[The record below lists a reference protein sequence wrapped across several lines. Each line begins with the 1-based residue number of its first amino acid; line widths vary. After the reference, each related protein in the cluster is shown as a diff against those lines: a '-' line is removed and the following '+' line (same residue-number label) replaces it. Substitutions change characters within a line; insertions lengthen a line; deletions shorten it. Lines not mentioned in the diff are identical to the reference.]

1 MPHSARETTVS
12 VDCLILGGGIT
23 GAGIARD
30 ATIRGLRTLL
40 LDDSDFAGGTSHV
53 TSKLIHGGLRYLEH
67 GHVRLVWEGLVERN
81 RLQHRLAPHLLRPIR
96 FAVPFSVDRWP
107 KWLATALVLPLY
119 DLVGGALPGTCS
131 RPMLGGTLARTC
143 PLLESF
149 PLAVTFCDA
158 QVHDA
163 RLVMATLRT
172 AEHRG
177 AALMNYTQVVSSRHD
192 ASGWHL
198 ISYRSATRRTISVHA
213 RCVVNATGP
222 WSPATAELLG
232 RPAAPLKWLKG
243 SHVVLHLP
251 DGFGDAAVIFPS
263 IRDRR
268 PLWAIPWLGRLL
280 LGTTERELGGLPRL
294 VEPSRDEIDELLR
307 SFGRAFPRLP
317 ARLLD
322 PIGAFAGVR
331 PIADTVDARPN
342 GLSRRHRIDE
352 DRGTHLV
359 TVAGGKLTTFRL
371 AAEEAG
377 DAVDRVLSIT
387 PRPFP
392 LRRRLRSEPLWPGL
406 GATAH
411 RRTRK
416 QLSAHPARQLV
427 SDQQFDHL
435 VSCYGTDAARILED
449 IALRPDGSAPLIG
462 GLPHG
467 LAELRYLCRT
477 EWVMHLTDLLD
488 RRTPFLQLAESECRR
503 LAEPIAD
510 RIAPVLGWS
519 ASRVAEE
526 IAPYASP
533 PALHGDRAVA
543 LRSGTHSPAISLSA
557 SG

>member
-1 MPHSARETTVS
+1 MPHSAHDATIS

-23 GAGIARD
+23 GAGVARD

-96 FAVPFSVDRWP
+96 FVVPFFADRWP

-131 RPMLGGTLARTC
+131 RPMLGGTLARAC

-177 AALMNYTQVVSSRHD
+177 AALMNYTQLVSARRD

-198 ISYRSATRRTISVHA
+198 IAYRPATRRTITIHA
-213 RCVVNATGP
+213 RCAVNATGP

-243 SHVVLHLP
+243 SHVVLRLP
-251 DGFGDAAVIFPS
+251 DDFGDAAVVFPS
-263 IRDRR
+263 TRDRR

-280 LGTTERELGGLPRL
+280 LGTTERELDGLPRV
-294 VEPSRDEIDELLR
+294 VEPSYDEIDEMLS
-307 SFGRAFPRLP
+307 SFERAFSRLP
-317 ARLLD
+317 ARFLD

-331 PIADTVDARPN
+331 PIADAIDAGPN
-342 GLSRRHRIDE
+342 GFSRRHRIDS
-352 DRGTHLV
+352 DRNNHLV
-359 TVAGGKLTTFRL
+359 TIAGGKLTTFRL
-371 AAEEAG
+371 VAEEAV
-377 DAVDRVLSIT
+377 DAVDRVLSIPARSST
-387 PRPFP
+387 
-392 LRRRLRSEPLWPGL
+392 LRRRLRSERLWPGL
-406 GATAH
+406 GTLAR
-411 RRTRK
+411 RRTRNL
-416 QLSAHPARQLV
+416 LSNHSARRLL
-427 SDQQFDHL
+427 SDQQFDHV

-449 IALRPDGSAPLIG
+449 IALRPDGAAPLAD
-462 GLPHG
+462 GLPQG

-477 EWVMHLTDLLD
+477 EWVVHLTDLLD
-488 RRTPFLQLAESECRR
+488 RRTPFMQLAESECRR
-503 LAEPIAD
+503 LAEPIAN

-519 ASRVAEE
+519 AARVTEE
-526 IAPYASP
+526 IAPYAG
-533 PALHGDRAVA
+533 PAALDDDRAVA
-543 LRSGTHSPAISLSA
+543 LRSGTHSSAISLSA